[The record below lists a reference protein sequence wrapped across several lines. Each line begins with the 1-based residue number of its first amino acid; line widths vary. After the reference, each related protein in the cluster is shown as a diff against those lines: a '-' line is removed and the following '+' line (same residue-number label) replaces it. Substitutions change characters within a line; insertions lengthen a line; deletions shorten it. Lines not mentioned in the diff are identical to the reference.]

1 MEREQDVWGMEVL
14 GGLGLRGPALLN
26 QFTSGAL
33 LLVPNLISTMGL
45 ILGSMEPL
53 TGLKDK

>member
-1 MEREQDVWGMEVL
+1 MYGGMEVL
-14 GGLGLRGPALLN
+14 FGLGLRGPALLN